1 MSTYHLQQVFRPT
14 TVAVVGGSPR
24 DRSAGRAVVRNLR
37 AAGFPG
43 QIGWV
48 SPRYSEIDGVR
59 TVARLTDLPWVPDLV
74 VITAPARIVPRIVPS
89 PRGVVWQRRSFS
101 LPAWAVV
108 PARRP
113 HAWKRRRGP
122 RACASSAR
130 IV

>member
-59 TVARLTDLPWVPDLV
+59 TVARLTDLPWV
-74 VITAPARIVPRIVPS
+74 
-89 PRGVVWQRRSFS
+89 GHRSKS
-101 LPAWAVV
+101 WEPEPLRWLGINA
-108 PARRP
+108 
-113 HAWKRRRGP
+113 GL
-122 RACASSAR
+122 SAAAL
-130 IV
+130 